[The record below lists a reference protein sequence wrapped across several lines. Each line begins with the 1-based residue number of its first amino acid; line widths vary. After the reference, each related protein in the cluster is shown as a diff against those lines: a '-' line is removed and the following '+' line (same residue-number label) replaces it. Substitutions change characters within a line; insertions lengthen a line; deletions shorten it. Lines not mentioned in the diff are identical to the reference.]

1 MHKESLGQ
9 GLKCKSKS
17 TSFAG
22 LCARAVLWKWQSF
35 LFPMR
40 KRTQDSTEATM
51 QNTTSVRSLLFIAS
65 CNCRKLGLFQVSI
78 SRLQTS
84 GHSHNALNFLGDLVS
99 ARYQFCLSVV
109 KPRKRIPRHNP
120 LFHVSLHLSM
130 ALRRAFSRGS
140 PYHRVNLLLYSPNP
154 VPSSILQN
162 SSHKFQLIV
171 AYESNFYLVSK

>member
-17 TSFAG
+17 STSFAG
-22 LCARAVLWKWQSF
+22 LCARAILWKWQSF

-40 KRTQDSTEATM
+40 KRTQNSTEATT
-51 QNTTSVRSLLFIAS
+51 QNIPAVRSLLFIAS
-65 CNCRKLGLFQVSI
+65 CNCRKLGLSQVSI

-84 GHSHNALNFLGDLVS
+84 GHSHNVWTFKGPCVS
-99 ARYQFCLSVV
+99 TRYQYCLSVV
-109 KPRKRIPRHNP
+109 KPRKRIPRHNS
-120 LFHVSLHLSM
+120 LFSWFSAPVHGSEESLY
-130 ALRRAFSRGS
+130 RGS

-162 SSHKFQLIV
+162 SHTQISADSSI
-171 AYESNFYLVSK
+171 